1 MNIHTLVILQARMS
15 SRRLP
20 GKVLLT
26 LNDKPM
32 IYWQIKRI
40 LRAKS
45 ITKLVVAIS
54 EHPSDDILANYLDEI
69 AQEYIRGP
77 LDNVL
82 ERFIQANKLYNPQSI
97 VRITGD
103 CPFVMP
109 EIIDSVVSLFNETK
123 FDYVSNVVDLTF
135 PDGLDVEV
143 FKANVLEKLTNYPL
157 SSVEKEHVTLGIL
170 NRKDDFIIGNY
181 SNSKNLSHYRWTVD
195 TAEDFNFVSKIFANF
210 RSSEVAFTFDDIQRF
225 IENNQEINQINR
237 K

>member
-20 GKVLLT
+20 GKVLLI

-210 RSSEVAFTFDDIQRF
+210 RSSEVAFTFDEIQRF
-225 IENNQEINQINR
+225 IENNPETNQINR